1 MKLFSRSGSKWRI
14 EDKAEGYLNEI
25 VKINPSSA
33 GALLELG
40 NIMLTRGKRREAME
54 FYQRA
59 LAQVKESAWLREID
73 PTDFASIFE
82 RATSV
87 ALMQTKI
94 SARFICKARRQL
106 SSVSPC
112 FKAARIHPFIHN
124 VAAILATVEGD
135 HYR

>member
-59 LAQVKESAWLREID
+59 LAQVKESAWL
-73 PTDFASIFE
+73 PE
-82 RATSV
+82 RLSR
-87 ALMQTKI
+87 QI
-94 SARFICKARRQL
+94 SLL
-106 SSVSPC
+106 SSNEPLPNILRLRFVLEYDFVGNSGTVPGFSRGHRKQKKPGSHFPFENLDSSSSVIPC
-112 FKAARIHPFIHN
+112 
-124 VAAILATVEGD
+124 
-135 HYR
+135 